1 MKFRMFPS
9 KMEALLWLTAVY
21 IPFIFA
27 YKSGIKLINE
37 LQTHP
42 NWRFTGTGIKI
53 CQWSMFIT
61 ECYLIP
67 LVVLLMANFAL
78 WSDLEP
84 LTDFL
89 QCTCATHRKRRERPG
104 GCVRRLQTGNRAH
117 ALFFFTSL
125 LRGRGSSV
133 RHQSQSAKCFPK
145 NAVAKNNRRYATTG
159 SVPVFALTRGWKM

>member
-53 CQWSMFIT
+53 FQWSMFIT

-78 WSDLEP
+78 WSDWATNSFPAMHLRH
-84 LTDFL
+84 
-89 QCTCATHRKRRERPG
+89 THRKRRERPG

-133 RHQSQSAKCFPK
+133 WHQSQSAKCFPK